1 MYFVKNIFND
11 FKLNEASEA
20 NVVSEL
26 VSLGGSI
33 ATYRPDI
40 YYVFNAFKCRY
51 RKNVLSSIL

>member
-26 VSLGGSI
+26 VSLGG
-33 ATYRPDI
+33 A
-40 YYVFNAFKCRY
+40 
-51 RKNVLSSIL
+51 